1 MDPTRLL
8 TWTMPLPSIGRVPVR
23 AHWTLLLVVVLDVVG
38 ALSGRFLG
46 MDGRGPSW
54 PWWLVPAVI
63 PILAVVHYAHECG
76 HVLAARWLRGRVDG
90 IEMHMFVGGVNSYD
104 IPLRAGS
111 LMLYAGFGLL
121 ATLLMTVLG
130 IAAVWFLP
138 ESEYIG
144 LLLFY
149 FAYANGRLLG
159 INLLPL
165 YPCDMGLFLRG
176 LFWPFAGLN
185 RAVKGTLILGYVS
198 VGLIMA
204 SGFWSNR
211 FSDIF
216 IGVLLLMGLLREH
229 QSCRAGHDPWLR
241 LDPANWPSG
250 PTLLV
255 RWQRKR
261 KQLASER
268 REVEEE
274 AEQEVLDRLLAK
286 VSEHGL
292 PSLTAAERA
301 SLERISRRQRARA
314 EAQQEV

>member
-1 MDPTRLL
+1 MA
-8 TWTMPLPSIGRVPVR
+8 LPGIGRVPVR
-23 AHWTLLLVVVLDVVG
+23 AHWTLLLVVVLDLVG
-38 ALSGRFLG
+38 ALSGRFIG
-46 MDGRGPSW
+46 MSGRGPAW

-63 PILAVVHYAHECG
+63 PILALVHYAHECG
-76 HVLAARWLRGRVDG
+76 HVLAARWLRGR
-90 IEMHMFVGGVNSYD
+90 IERIELHMFVGGVNAFD
-104 IPLRAGS
+104 IPTRAGAF
-111 LMLYAGFGLL
+111 MLYAGSGLL
-121 ATLLMTVLG
+121 ATLLLTGLG
-130 IAAVWFLP
+130 MAAYWFLP
-138 ESEYIG
+138 QTEIVA

-149 FAYANGRLLG
+149 FAYANGRLLA

-176 LFWPFAGLN
+176 LFWPVAGLN

-198 VGLIMA
+198 IGLIML
-204 SGFWSNR
+204 SGFWSDR

-229 QSCRAGHDPWLR
+229 QSIRAGFDPWLR

-250 PTLLV
+250 PTLFT
-255 RWQRKR
+255 RWKRKR
-261 KQLASER
+261 KQRAVEQ
-268 REVEEE
+268 REIEEE

-292 PSLTAAERA
+292 PALTAAERA

-314 EAQQEV
+314 ESEQEV